1 MLTSGQLLT
10 QKQIQGESILL
21 LRRLPHFVRP
31 NACNHPIDDL
41 SDNHRVSIV
50 IRTAS
55 SSLLRCFFVES

>member
-21 LRRLPHFVRP
+21 LRRLLHFVRP

-50 IRTAS
+50 IRT
-55 SSLLRCFFVES
+55 F

>member
-21 LRRLPHFVRP
+21 RRRLSHFVRP
-31 NACNHPIDDL
+31 NACNHSIDDL

-50 IRTAS
+50 IRI
-55 SSLLRCFFVES
+55 F